1 MQALL
6 FALVVMVASCVSASE
21 IQPIGDGRYMI
32 SGVASGGS
40 NAGKETTEATK
51 AASAYCAKQSKRMV
65 LQNVEKAGNAVKTE
79 ENVSLIFT
87 CE

>member
-1 MQALL
+1 MMAN
-6 FALVVMVASCVSASE
+6 CVSDSE

-40 NAGKETTEATK
+40 NAGKETTEATN
-51 AASAYCAKQSKRMV
+51 AAGAYCAKQSKRMV
-65 LQNVEKAGNAVKTE
+65 FQNVEKAGNAVKSE